1 MSSVYIKVNTDLMIR
16 QSNQVREDVS
26 KIDRNWKGIGD
37 LIKRSKSYWE
47 GEASDAHI
55 KAYKEIEDD
64 VNKVIKRLAEN
75 AVKLQKDAGIY
86 ESANA
91 AIEGEIGNLK
101 VDIFK

>member
-1 MSSVYIKVNTDLMIR
+1 MSTVNVRVNTDSMLN
-16 QSNQVREDVS
+16 QSNLVKEDVE
-26 KIDRNWKGIGD
+26 KIDTKWKSIAD
-37 LIKRSKSYWE
+37 LIKGSKGYWE

-55 KAYKEIEDD
+55 KAFKEIEDD
-64 VNKVIKRLAEN
+64 VEMVIKRLGEN
-75 AVKLQKDAGIY
+75 VITLQKDAGIY